1 MTTFDDDALKRL
13 TPRAA
18 PLELRARVLGSME
31 REFPGRTARAIDLA
45 LLAVSTVGLAASL
58 AFAVWSASD
67 TADRLAQAMGPR
79 TTPTSIV
86 EISADIARAT
96 DPETAREVTRS
107 LVAASTRTA
116 RDSSKTIHFPPIS
129 TEFSVPN

>member
-31 REFPGRTARAIDLA
+31 RELPGRMARTIDFALFAVATA
-45 LLAVSTVGLAASL
+45 GLAASL

-67 TADRLAQAMGPR
+67 TADRLAQALGPR
-79 TTPTSIV
+79 ATPTSIV
-86 EISADIARAT
+86 DISADIARAT
-96 DPETAREVTRS
+96 DPETARELTRS
-107 LVAASTRTA
+107 LVAASMPTA
-116 RDSSKTIHFPPIS
+116 HNRSEALQYPPVSS
-129 TEFSVPN
+129 ELSVPN

>member
-18 PLELRARVLGSME
+18 PPELRSRVLGSME
-31 REFPGRTARAIDLA
+31 SELAGRTARTIDLA
-45 LLAVSTVGLAASL
+45 LFAVATTGLAASL
-58 AFAVWSASD
+58 AFAVWSAGD

-86 EISADIARAT
+86 EIAT
-96 DPETAREVTRS
+96 DVETATDAETARELTRS
-107 LVAASTRTA
+107 LVAASTPTA
-116 RDSSKTIHFPPIS
+116 RNRSETLQYPPVSS
-129 TEFSVPN
+129 ELSVPN